1 MSSNV
6 DLVKIFSAV
15 AETMVENQASLN
27 KADEYNQDHGDHM
40 VEIFELISGAM
51 KDTPQNDL
59 SSGLSTAS
67 ELLTEK
73 PSGSAAMYAKG
84 LAQAAEYFQGQDLDA
99 SSLLPLLQTM
109 LGGGE
114 ASVSQGAGGLLD
126 SLVGSIG
133 GEDGLDLGDILNAG
147 AAFMEA
153 KESGD
158 TNLEAAID
166 ALISLGL
173 SGDRFQLLI
182 GLGFL
187 VIVFFSPDGIL
198 GLWDKLREYQR
209 RDPLITTD
217 EHIP

>member
-1 MSSNV
+1 MSSKV
-6 DLVKIFSAV
+6 DLVKLFSNV
-15 AETMVENQASLN
+15 AQTMVENQSSLN

-40 VEIFELISGAM
+40 VDIFDLVSGAM
-51 KDTPQNDL
+51 KDAPSGDVT
-59 SSGLSTAS
+59 SGLAKAS

-99 SSLLPLLQTM
+99 SQLLPLLQTM

-133 GEDGLDLGDILNAG
+133 GEDGLDLGDILSAG
-147 AAFMEA
+147 AAFMES

-158 TNLEAAID
+158 SNLEAAMD
-166 ALISLGL
+166 AVISASKMGETPHRAQSSKLVADVLLQTLLG
-173 SGDRFQLLI
+173 GM
-182 GLGFL
+182 
-187 VIVFFSPDGIL
+187 
-198 GLWDKLREYQR
+198 K
-209 RDPLITTD
+209 
-217 EHIP
+217 